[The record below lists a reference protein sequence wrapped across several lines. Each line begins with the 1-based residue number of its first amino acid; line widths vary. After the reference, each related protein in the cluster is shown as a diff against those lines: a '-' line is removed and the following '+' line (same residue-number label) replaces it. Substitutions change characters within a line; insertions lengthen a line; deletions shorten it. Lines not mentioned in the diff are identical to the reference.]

1 MLRRGGARLS
11 GGMRCCRRCTG
22 GLRGE
27 AAVAAVPRSAVA
39 GEVRARQHPPTTTAS
54 PALASR
60 LVTTA
65 ASDGRC
71 ARWQVPGCSSCRA
84 RRRFGCARTHAHAP
98 LPRPSP
104 PSDALALLHAT
115 AGAVRATPGAA
126 APMSVG
132 AAAIQRRQPLAG
144 GPCGPRAAGLGA
156 RRPHAAAGADRR
168 GGSISPR
175 AGGAP
180 RALGAAAAEPAEL
193 VPWGRRRRFWR
204 LRPRDEADA
213 GGGRLRGP

>member
-1 MLRRGGARLS
+1 
-11 GGMRCCRRCTG
+11 MRCCRRCTG

-27 AAVAAVPRSAVA
+27 AAEAAVPRSAVA
-39 GEVRARQHPPTTTAS
+39 GEVSARQHPPTTTAS

-60 LVTTA
+60 LVTAA

-84 RRRFGCARTHAHAP
+84 RRRFRCARAQAHAP

-104 PSDALALLHAT
+104 PSDALALFHAA

-126 APMSVG
+126 APISVG
-132 AAAIQRRQPLAG
+132 AAANQRREPLAG

-168 GGSISPR
+168 GASISTR

-180 RALGAAAAEPAEL
+180 RAVGAAAAEQAEL

>member
-1 MLRRGGARLS
+1 
-11 GGMRCCRRCTG
+11 MRCCRRCTG

-27 AAVAAVPRSAVA
+27 AAEAAVPRSAVA

-60 LVTTA
+60 LVTAA

-84 RRRFGCARTHAHAP
+84 RRRFRCARAQAHAP

-104 PSDALALLHAT
+104 PSDASDLFHAT

-126 APMSVG
+126 APISVG
-132 AAAIQRRQPLAG
+132 AAANQRRDPLAG

-168 GGSISPR
+168 GGSISTRRAALRGPSRRRPR
-175 AGGAP
+175 SRLSSSPGAGGAGS
-180 RALGAAAAEPAEL
+180 GASGPGTKLMPAEAGSG
-193 VPWGRRRRFWR
+193 GRR
-204 LRPRDEADA
+204 P
-213 GGGRLRGP
+213 P

>member
-27 AAVAAVPRSAVA
+27 AAEAAVPRSAVA

-60 LVTTA
+60 LVTAA

-84 RRRFGCARTHAHAP
+84 RRRFRCARAQAHAP

-104 PSDALALLHAT
+104 PSDALALFHAT

-126 APMSVG
+126 APISVG
-132 AAAIQRRQPLAG
+132 AAANQRRDPRLAAPAGPVPLGSAPG
-144 GPCGPRAAGLGA
+144 GRTRPQEPMRAAPRF
-156 RRPHAAAGADRR
+156 RRVGRRSEGRR
-168 GGSISPR
+168 GGGR
-175 AGGAP
+175 GAGGA
-180 RALGAAAAEPAEL
+180 RSLGQAAPDLAPPAQ
-193 VPWGRRRRFWR
+193 GRS
-204 LRPRDEADA
+204 
-213 GGGRLRGP
+213 